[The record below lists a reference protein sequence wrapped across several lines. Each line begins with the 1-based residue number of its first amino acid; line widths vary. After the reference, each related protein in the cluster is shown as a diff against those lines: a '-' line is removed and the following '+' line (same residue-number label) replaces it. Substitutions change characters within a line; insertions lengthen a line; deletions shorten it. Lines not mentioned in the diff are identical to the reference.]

1 MAVKIVLTTNDN
13 HAQTL
18 RLLRKTAT
26 NNIPKD
32 TKTPVTNKLS
42 EIV

>member
-1 MAVKIVLTTNDN
+1 MAVRMVLIKNDN

-26 NNIPKD
+26 NDIPKD
-32 TKTPVTNKLS
+32 TKIPVTNKLS